1 MNDRNRGL
9 PKVTP
14 MPVPQ
19 QRPPE
24 PPRRNNSEA
33 VYAEEALRVAQR
45 HLDQVDEIDRL
56 GRELDEWRRRAM
68 MGEAEVKRLEKRAAD
83 LEGAL
88 ERQQDKLMT
97 ERDGYR
103 NRLNNLVSQFHSAGA
118 IILKCLDAANTETS
132 GGQVNLGTLA
142 AEIDRAI
149 EPPVEREPEPGDPL
163 PSVVARGPALEP
175 DALLREPVA
184 EWLKT
189 GVERKGP

>member
-1 MNDRNRGL
+1 MNDRKLGL

-88 ERQQDKLMT
+88 ERQQDKLMN

-142 AEIDRAI
+142 AEIERAA
-149 EPPVEREPEPGDPL
+149 ESPVPVEGEPEPSDPL
-163 PSVVARGPALEP
+163 PSVVARGPAEP
-175 DALLREPVA
+175 AVD
-184 EWLKT
+184 WLKT
-189 GVERKGP
+189 AVERKGP

>member
-1 MNDRNRGL
+1 MPKRRCGL
-9 PKVTP
+9 
-14 MPVPQ
+14 
-19 QRPPE
+19 
-24 PPRRNNSEA
+24 
-33 VYAEEALRVAQR
+33 
-45 HLDQVDEIDRL
+45 DD
-56 GRELDEWRRRAM
+56 WRRRAM

-142 AEIDRAI
+142 AEIERVEK
-149 EPPVEREPEPGDPL
+149 EPGPPEPHPVDEFVRQAMEEPL
-163 PSVVARGPALEP
+163 PSVVARGPAEP
-175 DALLREPVA
+175 AVD
-184 EWLKT
+184 WLKT